1 MLRVSIMLA
10 ACAAVWLPQ
19 TIVAASIA
27 VDVGHYLKEPG
38 VISARGV
45 TEFEYNLQLARE
57 IEVALK
63 HAGHRTI
70 LIGGDGLSE
79 ELSKR
84 APRASGMNLFIS
96 IHHDSVQ
103 PRFLSSWDIDGE
115 TLLYSDLFSGFSLFV
130 SRLNSRM
137 ELSLICASA
146 IGAALRG
153 AGFTPSHYH
162 ADPIVGENRPFADEA
177 NGVHYFDNLAVL
189 KTAGIPALL
198 FEAGVIVNRDE
209 ELRLRDPAVRNR
221 MAAAIVAGASDCLR

>member
-1 MLRVSIMLA
+1 MPLI
-10 ACAAVWLPQ
+10 
-19 TIVAASIA
+19 AASIA

-96 IHHDSVQ
+96 SY
-103 PRFLSSWDIDGE
+103 RFNKPMPEVIVA
-115 TLLYSDLFSGFSLFV
+115 TLPMLGIL
-130 SRLNSRM
+130 
-137 ELSLICASA
+137 A
-146 IGAALRG
+146 IGVLLITYCPPLTTWLPRLF
-153 AGFTPSHYH
+153 AGS
-162 ADPIVGENRPFADEA
+162 
-177 NGVHYFDNLAVL
+177 
-189 KTAGIPALL
+189 
-198 FEAGVIVNRDE
+198 
-209 ELRLRDPAVRNR
+209 
-221 MAAAIVAGASDCLR
+221 